1 MIIEGHDVEKATE
14 MVDAMQSSRVG
25 AAYLALTVPPA
36 TEGKHAQIVHGLL
49 NETVPFLVPVP
60 CLSRDCTIILGLK
73 LPKSNNNSAC
83 SRRFFKSVKFLNQA
97 LRWLN
102 TVLAFCEYMSFAKSW
117 QQKGCCSPAKT

>member
-25 AAYLALTVPPA
+25 AAYLALTVAPS

-60 CLSRDCTIILGLK
+60 CLIIRPGQISRDCT
-73 LPKSNNNSAC
+73 NNNSAC
-83 SRRFFKSVKFLNQA
+83 SRRFFKSVKFLNEA
-97 LRWLN
+97 LN
-102 TVLAFCEYMSFAKSW
+102 GQF
-117 QQKGCCSPAKT
+117 